1 MAGARREHLVMSQDM
16 GDSPMSAPVSEIQRR
31 IAERVRRHIPP
42 GAVVNLGIGIPTLV
56 ADLLPEHAAHLH
68 TENGL
73 LGVGPTPPPG
83 QADPDLV
90 HAGKQPVTARAGACY
105 FASSASFAM
114 IRGGHVEVAVL
125 GALQI
130 DGRGRIANW
139 AIPGKPVLGV
149 GGAMD
154 LLVGARTVVVATMHS
169 AKDGTAKIVEAC
181 TFPLT
186 AQRPVDVVVTEAA
199 TFRVDDGGLTLV
211 ELAHGVSVD
220 WVRQHTRAPFSMAAD
235 VERAERTHA

>member
-1 MAGARREHLVMSQDM
+1 MND
-16 GDSPMSAPVSEIQRR
+16 IQHR
-31 IAERVRRHIPP
+31 IAARVVPHIPA

-56 ADLLPEHAAHLH
+56 ADHLPDGHVAHLQ

-73 LGVGPTPPPG
+73 LGVGPTPAPDEV
-83 QADPDLV
+83 DPDLV
-90 HAGKQPVTARAGACY
+90 HAGKQPVTARPGASY
-105 FASSASFAM
+105 FASSASFVM

-125 GALQI
+125 GALQV
-130 DGRGRIANW
+130 DAVGRIANW

-154 LLVGARTVVVATMHS
+154 LLVGAGTVVVATTHT
-169 AKDGTAKIVEAC
+169 AKDGPPKIVPEC

-199 TFRVDDGGLTLV
+199 SFRTDAGGLVLV
-211 ELAHGVSVD
+211 DLADGISVD
-220 WVRQHTRAPFSMAAD
+220 WVRAHTSAPFR
-235 VERAERTHA
+235 VELGERPLVPVSS

>member
-1 MAGARREHLVMSQDM
+1 
-16 GDSPMSAPVSEIQRR
+16 VSDLTQR
-31 IAERVRRHIPP
+31 IAARVVAHIPS
-42 GAVVNLGIGIPTLV
+42 GAVVNLGIGIPTAV
-56 ADLLPEHAAHLH
+56 ADHLPEHAAHLQ

-83 QADPDLV
+83 EADPDLV
-90 HAGKQPVTARAGACY
+90 HAGKQPVTARPGASY
-105 FASSASFAM
+105 FASSASFGM

-130 DGRGRIANW
+130 DAFGRIANW

-154 LLVGARTVVVATMHS
+154 LLVGARTVVVATTHT
-169 AKDGTAKIVEAC
+169 AKDGSPKIVEEC

-186 AQRPVDVVVTEAA
+186 ARRPVDVVVTEAA
-199 TFRVDDGGLTLV
+199 TFTTDGDGLVLAEIADGFTL
-211 ELAHGVSVD
+211 D
-220 WVRQHTRAPFSMAAD
+220 WVRAHTAAPFRVAAGLEEPE
-235 VERAERTHA
+235 VANA

>member
-1 MAGARREHLVMSQDM
+1 MSD
-16 GDSPMSAPVSEIQRR
+16 IQRR
-31 IAERVRRHIPP
+31 IAARVVPHIPH

-56 ADLLPEHAAHLH
+56 ADHLPDGHVAHLQ

-73 LGVGPTPPPG
+73 LGVGPTPAPDEV
-83 QADPDLV
+83 DPDLV
-90 HAGKQPVTARAGACY
+90 HAGKQPVTARPGASY
-105 FASSASFAM
+105 FASSASFGM

-130 DGRGRIANW
+130 DAAGRIANW

-154 LLVGARTVVVATMHS
+154 LLVGARTVVVATTHT
-169 AKDGTAKIVEAC
+169 AKDGSPKIVPEC

-199 TFRVDDGGLTLV
+199 TFRTDGGGLV
-211 ELAHGVSVD
+211 LVD
-220 WVRQHTRAPFSMAAD
+220 VAAGITVGWVRAHTAAPFRVDLAD
-235 VERAERTHA
+235 SLLPQAGH

>member
-1 MAGARREHLVMSQDM
+1 M
-16 GDSPMSAPVSEIQRR
+16 SEIQQR
-31 IAERVRRHIPP
+31 IAARVVPHIRP

-56 ADLLPEHAAHLH
+56 ADHLPEHAAYLQ

-73 LGVGPTPPPG
+73 LGVGPTPAPG
-83 QADPDLV
+83 EVDPNLV
-90 HAGKQPVTARAGACY
+90 HAGKQPVTARPGASY
-105 FASSASFAM
+105 FASSASFGM

-130 DGRGRIANW
+130 DAAGRIANW

-154 LLVGARTVVVATMHS
+154 LLVGARTVVVATTHT
-169 AKDGTAKIVEAC
+169 AKDGSPKIVAEC

-186 AQRPVDVVVTEAA
+186 ARRSVDVVVTEAA
-199 TFRVDDGGLTLV
+199 TFRVDEGGLVLV
-211 ELAHGVSVD
+211 DLDAELE
-220 WVRQHTRAPFSMAAD
+220 WVRAHTAAPFRIAPELEP
-235 VERAERTHA
+235 VHA

>member
-1 MAGARREHLVMSQDM
+1 MS
-16 GDSPMSAPVSEIQRR
+16 GIQHR
-31 IAERVRRHIPP
+31 IAARVVPHIPP

-56 ADLLPEHAAHLH
+56 ADHLPDGHGAHLQ

-73 LGVGPTPPPG
+73 LGVGPTPAPD
-83 QADPDLV
+83 QIDPDLV
-90 HAGKQPVTARAGACY
+90 HAGKQPVTAQPGASY
-105 FASSASFAM
+105 FASSASFGM

-130 DGRGRIANW
+130 DAAGRIANW

-154 LLVGARTVVVATMHS
+154 LLVGARTVVVATAHT
-169 AKDGTAKIVEAC
+169 AKDGSPKIVPEC

-199 TFRVDDGGLTLV
+199 TFRTDSAGLVLVDLAAGITLDWVHEHTAAPFRV
-211 ELAHGVSVD
+211 ELEDALLPQAGH
-220 WVRQHTRAPFSMAAD
+220 
-235 VERAERTHA
+235 